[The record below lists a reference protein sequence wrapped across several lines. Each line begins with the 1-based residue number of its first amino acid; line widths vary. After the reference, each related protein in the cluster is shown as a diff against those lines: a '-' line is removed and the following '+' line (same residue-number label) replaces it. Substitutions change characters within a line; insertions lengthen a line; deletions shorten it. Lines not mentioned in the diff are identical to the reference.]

1 MVSLRYQL
9 NQFKE
14 NVRIIINKAYL
25 NNTTVIDISQ
35 RLAYKMA
42 AKNGWHRYETKLCHC
57 HPVGD
62 GLDAPLRHSKS
73 TWLSERR

>member
-14 NVRIIINKAYL
+14 NVRIIIKKAYL
-25 NNTTVIDISQ
+25 SNTTVIDISQ

-42 AKNGWHRYETKLCHC
+42 AKNGWHRYQTKLRHC
-57 HPVGD
+57 HPIYIQG
-62 GLDAPLRHSKS
+62 GSKKVS
-73 TWLSERR
+73 CCTMIDIS